1 MQLTQEDSELIPFS
15 NAAFRVY
22 SQITGGFLSPLGGP
36 VVNTVLHDVAQAI
49 ASVATIYG
57 ARTDTEPLKPLPA
70 LELKHGSFQRA
81 ATVVRTSNG
90 IKYGRLYIRR
100 GDVSSAVTILK
111 RAGARFANAEEVAG
125 IAEPHTTP
133 GIGGE
138 RQASLV

>member
-1 MQLTQEDSELIPFS
+1 VQLTQEDSELIPFS

-22 SQITGGFLSPLGGP
+22 THITGGFLSPLGGP
-36 VVNTVLHDVAQAI
+36 VVNAVLHDVAQAI

-70 LELKHGSFQRA
+70 LELKHGTFQRA
-81 ATVVRTSNG
+81 ATVVRTRNG

-100 GDVSSAVTILK
+100 GDATSAVTLLK

-125 IAEPHTTP
+125 VAEPHATP
-133 GIGGE
+133 GSGGE
-138 RQASLV
+138 RQPSLV

>member
-70 LELKHGSFQRA
+70 LELKHGIFQRA

-100 GDVSSAVTILK
+100 GDVSSAVTLLK
-111 RAGARFANAEEVAG
+111 LAGARFANAEEVAG
-125 IAEPHTTP
+125 TAEPHTP
-133 GIGGE
+133 LGIGGE

>member
-22 SQITGGFLSPLGGP
+22 TQITGGFLSPLGGP
-36 VVNTVLHDVAQAI
+36 VVNAVLHDVAQAI

-70 LELKHGSFQRA
+70 LELKRGTFQRA
-81 ATVVRTSNG
+81 ATVVRTRNG

-100 GDVSSAVTILK
+100 GDATSAVTLLK
-111 RAGARFANAEEVAG
+111 RTGARFANAEEVAG
-125 IAEPHTTP
+125 VAEAHPTR
-133 GIGGE
+133 GE
-138 RQASLV
+138 RQPSLV

>member
-1 MQLTQEDSELIPFS
+1 VQLTQEDSELIPFS

-22 SQITGGFLSPLGGP
+22 TQITGGFLSPLGGP
-36 VVNTVLHDVAQAI
+36 VVSTVLHAVAQAI

-70 LELKHGSFQRA
+70 LALKHGTFQRA
-81 ATVVRTSNG
+81 ATVVRTSDG

-100 GDVSSAVTILK
+100 GDVMAAVTILK

-125 IAEPHTTP
+125 FVETQTTH

>member
-1 MQLTQEDSELIPFS
+1 VQLTQEDSELIPFS

-22 SQITGGFLSPLGGP
+22 TQITGGFLSPLGGP
-36 VVNTVLHDVAQAI
+36 VVNAVLHDVAQAI

-70 LELKHGSFQRA
+70 LELKHGTFQRA
-81 ATVVRTSNG
+81 ATVVRTRNG

-100 GDVSSAVTILK
+100 GDATSAVTLLK

-125 IAEPHTTP
+125 VAEPHATP
-133 GIGGE
+133 GSGGE
-138 RQASLV
+138 RQPSLV